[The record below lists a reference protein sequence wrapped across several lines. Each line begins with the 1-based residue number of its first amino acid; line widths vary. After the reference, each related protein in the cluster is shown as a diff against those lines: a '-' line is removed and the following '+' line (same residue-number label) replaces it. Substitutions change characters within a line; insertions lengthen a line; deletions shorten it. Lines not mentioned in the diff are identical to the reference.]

1 MREKE
6 KKQMQKFPY
15 YFTHKKSKHTYAR
28 RNRYMEKNT
37 IWKRILYTG
46 CGERERYVVCVRSF
60 LVSLAFSLDFTS
72 MNSGFFLL
80 LSPFLHFAFFFSMYT
95 RVYVMYKYIY
105 SSNCFTAL
113 CICFHMQEDRLA
125 HMHIEIGNIFYIFFD
140 YFTFISFSTISSS
153 TYTTPRHEYER
164 V

>member
-46 CGERERYVVCVRSF
+46 CGEREICRMCAIIPRIARF
-60 LVSLAFSLDFTS
+60 LTRFYFDEFWFFSSSLAVFT
-72 MNSGFFLL
+72 FC
-80 LSPFLHFAFFFSMYT
+80 FFFFMYT